1 MNITSIYHSNSIC
14 NSCLCD
20 SLCVLSSCA
29 TSSPYYG
36 GVSCDCLALWISQPL
51 LGVGSPINLRNYTR
65 LRRDSMINHVL
76 WKIIGV
82 PRQFKRWPVRKSPTN
97 MLGHG
102 VYERTTLL
110 YSYAQSC
117 DCQPAEVTDYPVVYI
132 TEAYTDIRRNNM
144 PKQGPDLMHNRP
156 VRNPIDPRV
165 SLWWGIKPDERKENT
180 ILNMSRLNRIT
191 FLTSGPRL
199 NIKTVL
205 STYGDFHV
213 KDKTAVRTSYL

>member
-1 MNITSIYHSNSIC
+1 MNTRHAWKPRRSVSVVILAPRKVDTCAMVSIK
-14 NSCLCD
+14 LKR
-20 SLCVLSSCA
+20 
-29 TSSPYYG
+29 
-36 GVSCDCLALWISQPL
+36 
-51 LGVGSPINLRNYTR
+51 LRNA
-65 LRRDSMINHVL
+65 INFKNFIN
-76 WKIIGV
+76 WYKMGSQQTW
-82 PRQFKRWPVRKSPTN
+82 RQI
-97 MLGHG
+97 
-102 VYERTTLL
+102 
-110 YSYAQSC
+110 YSQTS
-117 DCQPAEVTDYPVVYI
+117 DCQPAEVTDYPVVYM

-156 VRNPIDPRV
+156 VRKPIDPKV
-165 SLWWGIKPDERKENT
+165 SLWWGIKPEDRKENT